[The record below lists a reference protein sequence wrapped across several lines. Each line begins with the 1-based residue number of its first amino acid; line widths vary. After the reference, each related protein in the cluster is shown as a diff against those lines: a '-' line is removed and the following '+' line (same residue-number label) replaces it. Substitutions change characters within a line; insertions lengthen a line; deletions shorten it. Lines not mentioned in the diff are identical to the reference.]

1 MRYEG
6 FWNRR
11 ERGIIKNML
20 NIIRII
26 KKLWDRY
33 LAKIDM
39 RILIF
44 AILSIYLIYL
54 YMSYFL
60 HILTYCIKVFLV
72 LVQH

>member
-1 MRYEG
+1 MRYEC

-60 HILTYCIKVFLV
+60 HILAYCIKVFLV

>member
-1 MRYEG
+1 
-6 FWNRR
+6 
-11 ERGIIKNML
+11 ML